1 VDASKLQCLLRSWGH
16 SREEDGD
23 GAEVWRPAGFP
34 FPLSRGRNWFEL
46 RDDGSAIFFG
56 PGPDDRS
63 QATAGSWV
71 VTGND
76 EFELRRSE
84 NAPPRC
90 LKIVE
95 CSDSVLRLR
104 PC

>member
-1 VDASKLQCLLRSWGH
+1 MEASKLQCLLRSWGH

-23 GAEVWRPAGFP
+23 GVEVWRPVGYP

-63 QATAGSWV
+63 RATSGFWIA
-71 VTGND
+71 TGN
-76 EFELRRSE
+76 EELELRHSE
-84 NAPPRC
+84 NALPRRS
-90 LKIVE
+90 KIVE
-95 CSDSVLRLR
+95 CSDSVLRLKLR
-104 PC
+104 